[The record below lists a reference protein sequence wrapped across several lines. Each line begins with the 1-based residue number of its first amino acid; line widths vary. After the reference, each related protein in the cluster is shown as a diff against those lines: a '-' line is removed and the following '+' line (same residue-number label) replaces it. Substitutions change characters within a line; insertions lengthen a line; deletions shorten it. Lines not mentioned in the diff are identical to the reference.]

1 MMTLSEVVARSVD
14 NDQEEDLTKR
24 PLVSVVVP
32 AYNEAP
38 LVQRNLARIC
48 DYMESLAD
56 EYRWELIVVNDGST
70 DGTGKLAETFAG
82 TRDNV
87 HVLHHP
93 VNLRLA
99 QALKHAFV
107 RCGGD
112 YVITIDID
120 LSYAPYHIG
129 ELLTKI
135 KVTKAK
141 VVIASPYMKGGKAS
155 NIPFLRRFL
164 SLWANRFLSATAKG
178 NLSTFTSMV
187 RAYDGKF
194 LQTLDL
200 RADDVDIHAEIIYKA
215 MLLRARIVE
224 IPAHLDWG
232 FQEADGLKR
241 RSSMKI
247 MRSIT
252 SYLLSGFIF
261 KPFMFFIA
269 PGLAIMALSTYT
281 FLFVL
286 MHTLVHFQSLP
297 PSLGSVLFRFGA
309 SLAAAFQAAPHAFVI
324 GGMSLMIA
332 IQLISL
338 GILSLQSKRYFEEL
352 FHLGTTNYRSTLK
365 KQ

>member
-1 MMTLSEVVARSVD
+1 MTPPEVVARSAERD
-14 NDQEEDLTKR
+14 EEKCPMER

-32 AYNEAP
+32 AYNEAS
-38 LVQRNLARIC
+38 LIQKNLTRIC
-48 DYMESLAD
+48 NYMRSLED
-56 EYRWELIVVNDGST
+56 EYQWEIIVVDDGST
-70 DGTGKLAETFAG
+70 DETGKLAEAFASKNG
-82 TRDNV
+82 NV
-87 HVLHHP
+87 SVLHHI

-99 QALKHAFV
+99 QALKHAFANC
-107 RCGGD
+107 RGD
-112 YVITIDID
+112 YVVTIDID
-120 LSYAPYHIG
+120 LSYAPYHMG
-129 ELLTKI
+129 ELLAKI
-135 KVTKAK
+135 KEANAK
-141 VVIASPYMKGGKAS
+141 VVIASPYMRGGKAS
-155 NIPFLRRFL
+155 NIPFLRRIL
-164 SLWANRFLSATAKG
+164 SVWANRFLSATAKG

-194 LQTLDL
+194 LKTLDL
-200 RADDVDIHAEIIYKA
+200 RADDVDIHAEIVYKA
-215 MLLRARIVE
+215 MLLRARIAE
-224 IPAHLDWG
+224 LPAHLDWG
-232 FQEADGLKR
+232 FQEADGFKR

-261 KPFMFFIA
+261 RPFMFFIG

-286 MHTLVHFQSLP
+286 MHTFVHFQSLP
-297 PSLGSVLFRFGA
+297 PSVDSVLFRFGA
-309 SLAAAFQAAPHAFVI
+309 SLAAAFDTAPHAFVV

-352 FHLGTTNYRSTLK
+352 FHLGTTVYRSMLK